1 MGEDGGLA
9 TFKKFTTLNVYLSC
23 LLKNSP
29 SGQKLEGFLLKS
41 LAGRAKPSFLGTDG
55 SY

>member
-9 TFKKFTTLNVYLSC
+9 TFKNFTIMDVYLSC

-29 SGQKLEGFLLKS
+29 SSLKLEGFLMETLV
-41 LAGRAKPSFLGTDG
+41 GHAKPSFLGTDG